1 MWTAKI
7 VAKGVEKDR
16 IALQV
21 EFSKD
26 GEESVKVPFSA
37 RTVEEVNNTIKQ
49 YIHGLD
55 GRDAELEKLTLGDW
69 TAPVVEEVAEVEPTD
84 AEVAEQLWNT
94 TKSKLEQALALKEMA
109 IKSGREVAADRQKE
123 IDQLAAFVDAY
134 FKIEYVK

>member
-1 MWTAKI
+1 MWKAEI

-37 RTVEEVNNTIKQ
+37 RTVEEINQTIKQ

-55 GRDAELEKLTLGDW
+55 GRDAELAKLTLGDW
-69 TAPVVEEVAEVEPTD
+69 TEPVVEEVAEVEPTKEE
-84 AEVAEQLWNT
+84 AAEQLWNT

-109 IKSGREVAADRQKE
+109 IRSGREVAADRQKE

>member
-1 MWTAKI
+1 MWTAEI

-21 EFSKD
+21 EFSKE

-37 RTVEEVNNTIKQ
+37 RTVEEVNNTINQ

-84 AEVAEQLWNT
+84 AEVAEELWNT
-94 TKSKLEQALALKEMA
+94 TKGKLEQALALKEMA
-109 IKSGREVAADRQKE
+109 IKSGREVADDRQKE